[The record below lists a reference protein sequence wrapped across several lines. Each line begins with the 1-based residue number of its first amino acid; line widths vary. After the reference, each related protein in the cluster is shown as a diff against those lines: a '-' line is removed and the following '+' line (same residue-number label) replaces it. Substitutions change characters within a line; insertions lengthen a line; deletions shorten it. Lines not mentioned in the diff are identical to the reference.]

1 MGRGVTLIPVKF
13 SQLVKRVG
21 GDGAD
26 AWDTHYRALAAKER
40 GENVIILSVGDPD
53 VATPAPVVERAVDAL
68 QAGDTH
74 YTAIR
79 GRGTLRE
86 RIARLHESR
95 CGQRLAPEQ
104 VIVLCGAQ
112 NALLVSMLCLTQA
125 GDEVL
130 TFDPMYSTYPA
141 SLEASGATLVRV
153 PLNRDDGFRLDLERL
168 RSAITP
174 RSRVLSFATP
184 GNPTGSILSASEL
197 AAIGELA
204 RAHDLWIV
212 ADEVYAGLAPEGRV
226 PSLAQQLPERVVT
239 IGSLSKSHAMCG
251 WRVGWMTGPRE
262 LIDHAEN
269 LVLCMLYGLPG
280 FIQEAAITALD
291 MADDAERRMR
301 SYCERRAALMLE
313 HLQGIPGIR
322 PLPPQAGMFMLI
334 DVRDSGLDGAAFAQ
348 GFFDRHGVST
358 IAGSAFG
365 TQTRD
370 CVRLSFAVEE
380 PLIVE
385 ACTRLRRYCADLR
398 VEARAPSRR

>member
-1 MGRGVTLIPVKF
+1 VKF

-53 VATPAPVVERAVDAL
+53 VVTPAPVVARAVDAL
-68 QAGDTH
+68 HAGDTH

-79 GRGTLRE
+79 GRSALRE
-86 RIARLHESR
+86 RIAQRHTSR
-95 CGQRLAPEQ
+95 CGQRLTPEQ

-112 NALLVSMLCLTQA
+112 NALLVAMLCLTQP
-125 GDEVL
+125 GDEAL

-141 SLEASGATLVRV
+141 SLEASGAALIRV
-153 PLNRDDGFRLDLERL
+153 PLNRDAGFRLDLDRL
-168 RSAITP
+168 QSALTP

-184 GNPTGSILSASEL
+184 GNPTGSILSTAEL
-197 AAIGELA
+197 AGIAELA

-212 ADEVYAGLAPEGRV
+212 ADEVYAGLAPGGRV
-226 PSLAQQLPERVVT
+226 PSLAAQMPERVVT

-291 MADDAERRMR
+291 LADEAEGEMRR
-301 SYCERRAALMLE
+301 YCERRASLMLE

-322 PLPPQAGMFMLI
+322 PLSPQAGMFMLL
-334 DVRDSGLDGAAFAQ
+334 DVRDTGLEGAGFAR
-348 GFFDRHGVST
+348 GFFDCHGVSC
-358 IAGSAFG
+358 IAGGAFG
-365 TQTRD
+365 AQTRD
-370 CVRLSFAVEE
+370 YVRLSFAVDES
-380 PLIVE
+380 LIVE
-385 ACTRLRRYCADLR
+385 ACTRLRRYCIDLCA
-398 VEARAPSRR
+398 EARA